1 METLGTTARTTTS
14 TATTTTTATNT
25 TTTFTI
31 GLNQKNVSALRLP
44 KYHRCNISRFEQVTK
59 KEPAGRVYIG
69 IFI

>member
-31 GLNQKNVSALRLP
+31 GLNQKNVSAFRLP
-44 KYHRCNISRFEQVTK
+44 KYHRCNISRFE
-59 KEPAGRVYIG
+59 
-69 IFI
+69 